1 MRDRGAAVL
10 LISEDLDELFEM
22 SDRLLVLFH
31 GAIAAELGPKDF
43 RADTVG
49 ASWSAWR
56 SGPDAA

>member
-1 MRDRGAAVL
+1 ML

-31 GAIAAELGPKDF
+31 GAIAAELGPEDF

-49 ASWSAWR
+49 AFMVGMTER
-56 SGPDAA
+56 SDAA